1 MARVSA
7 TQRCKRNRI
16 TRPRTHARSVRLRA
30 FSRENRVTRCFKK
43 HRAGRTRLSGFSFP
57 TTYPKSNQQEMETA
71 MHAFAFPK
79 KLAFATLSF
88 AAALATSG
96 AQAAEPLKIGMTF
109 QELNNPY
116 FVSMQKALNEA
127 AASIGATVFV
137 TDAHHD
143 VSKQVSDVEDMLQK
157 KIDIL
162 LVNPTDSTG
171 IVSAVNAAKKA
182 GVVVVAVDANANG
195 PVDSFVG
202 SKNYD
207 AGVMSCEYLGK
218 ALNSTGEVAILDGI
232 PVVPILERVR
242 GCKAALAK
250 FPNIKIVDTQNGK
263 QERATALSVT
273 ENMIQAH
280 PNLKGVFSVN
290 DGGSMGALAAI
301 EASGKDIKL
310 TSVDGAPEAI
320 TAMQKPD
327 SKFIE
332 TSAQFPRD
340 QVRIAIG
347 IALAKKWGANVPKAI
362 PIDVKLIDKSNAKG
376 FSW

>member
-1 MARVSA
+1 MSA
-7 TQRCKRNRI
+7 AQT
-16 TRPRTHARSVRLRA
+16 
-30 FSRENRVTRCFKK
+30 
-43 HRAGRTRLSGFSFP
+43 
-57 TTYPKSNQQEMETA
+57 
-71 MHAFAFPK
+71 
-79 KLAFATLSF
+79 
-88 AAALATSG
+88 
-96 AQAAEPLKIGMTF
+96 AQAAPLKIGMTF

-116 FVSMQKALNEA
+116 FVTMQKALNDA
-127 AASIGATVFV
+127 AASTGATVVV

-171 IVSAVNAAKKA
+171 IQSAVMSAKKA

-207 AGVMSCEYLGK
+207 AGVIACDYLAKSIGG
-218 ALNSTGEVAILDGI
+218 SGEVAILDGI

-250 FPNIKIVDTQNGK
+250 SPGVKLVDTQNGK

-290 DGGSMGALAAI
+290 DGGSMGALSAI
-301 EASGKDIKL
+301 ESSGKDIKL
-310 TSVDGAPEAI
+310 TSVDGAPE
-320 TAMQKPD
+320 
-327 SKFIE
+327 
-332 TSAQFPRD
+332 
-340 QVRIAIG
+340 
-347 IALAKKWGANVPKAI
+347 
-362 PIDVKLIDKSNAKG
+362 
-376 FSW
+376 

>member
-1 MARVSA
+1 MTRVPTRIALSDDSVTDVLTSKTETTMTQTTLKQASSTPFARTGLLFASLA
-7 TQRCKRNRI
+7 
-16 TRPRTHARSVRLRA
+16 
-30 FSRENRVTRCFKK
+30 
-43 HRAGRTRLSGFSFP
+43 LS
-57 TTYPKSNQQEMETA
+57 
-71 MHAFAFPK
+71 
-79 KLAFATLSF
+79 LSCI
-88 AAALATSG
+88 AAPA
-96 AQAAEPLKIGMTF
+96 AQAAPLKIGMTF

-116 FVSMQKALNEA
+116 FVTMQKALNEA
-127 AASIGATVFV
+127 AASTGATVVV

-171 IVSAVNAAKKA
+171 IQSAVTSAKKA

-202 SKNYD
+202 SKNFD
-207 AGVMSCEYLGK
+207 AGQMACEYLAKSIGG
-218 ALNSTGEVAILDGI
+218 SGEVAILDGI

-250 FPNIKIVDTQNGK
+250 APGVKLVDTQNGK

-280 PNLKGVFSVN
+280 PNLKGIFSVN
-290 DGGSMGALAAI
+290 DGGSMGALSAI
-301 EASGKDIKL
+301 ESSGKDIKL

-320 TAMQKPD
+320 AAIQKPN
-327 SKFIE
+327 SKFVE
-332 TSAQFPRD
+332 TSAQFPAD
-340 QVRIAIG
+340 QVRIALG
-347 IALAKKWGANVPKAI
+347 IAYAKKWGANVPKAI
-362 PIDVKLIDKSNAKG
+362 PVDVKMIDRSNEKG

>member
-1 MARVSA
+1 MTQTTIKQASSTHFARRGALFASLA
-7 TQRCKRNRI
+7 
-16 TRPRTHARSVRLRA
+16 
-30 FSRENRVTRCFKK
+30 
-43 HRAGRTRLSGFSFP
+43 LS
-57 TTYPKSNQQEMETA
+57 
-71 MHAFAFPK
+71 
-79 KLAFATLSF
+79 LSF
-88 AAALATSG
+88 IAAP
-96 AQAAEPLKIGMTF
+96 AAHAAPLKIGMTF

-116 FVSMQKALNEA
+116 FVTMQKALNEA
-127 AASIGATVFV
+127 AASTGATVVV

-171 IVSAVNAAKKA
+171 IQSAVTSAKKA

-202 SKNYD
+202 SKNFD
-207 AGVMSCEYLGK
+207 AGQMACEYLAKSIGG
-218 ALNSTGEVAILDGI
+218 SGEVAILDGI

-250 FPNIKIVDTQNGK
+250 SPNVKLVDTQNGK

-280 PNLKGVFSVN
+280 PNLKGIFSVN
-290 DGGSMGALAAI
+290 DGGSMGALSAI
-301 EASGKDIKL
+301 ESSGKDIKL

-320 TAMQKPD
+320 AAIQKPN
-327 SKFIE
+327 SKFVE
-332 TSAQFPRD
+332 TSAQFPAD
-340 QVRIAIG
+340 QVRIALG
-347 IALAKKWGANVPKAI
+347 IAYAKKWGANVPKAI
-362 PIDVKLIDKSNAKG
+362 PVDVKMIDRSNAKG

>member
-1 MARVSA
+1 MTQTTIKQASSTLFARRGALFASLA
-7 TQRCKRNRI
+7 
-16 TRPRTHARSVRLRA
+16 
-30 FSRENRVTRCFKK
+30 
-43 HRAGRTRLSGFSFP
+43 LS
-57 TTYPKSNQQEMETA
+57 
-71 MHAFAFPK
+71 
-79 KLAFATLSF
+79 LSF
-88 AAALATSG
+88 IAAP
-96 AQAAEPLKIGMTF
+96 AAHAAPLKIGMTF

-116 FVSMQKALNEA
+116 FVTMQKALNEA
-127 AASIGATVFV
+127 AASTGATVVV

-171 IVSAVNAAKKA
+171 IQSAVTSAKKA

-202 SKNYD
+202 SKNFD
-207 AGVMSCEYLGK
+207 AGQMACEYLAKSIGG
-218 ALNSTGEVAILDGI
+218 SGEVAILDGI

-250 FPNIKIVDTQNGK
+250 SPNVKLVDTQNGK

-280 PNLKGVFSVN
+280 PNLKGIFSVN
-290 DGGSMGALAAI
+290 DGGSMGALSAI
-301 EASGKDIKL
+301 ESSGKDIKL

-320 TAMQKPD
+320 AAIQKPN
-327 SKFIE
+327 SKFVE
-332 TSAQFPRD
+332 TSAQFPAD
-340 QVRIAIG
+340 QVRIALG
-347 IALAKKWGANVPKAI
+347 IAYAKKWGANVPKAI
-362 PIDVKLIDKSNAKG
+362 PVDVKMIDRSNAKG

>member
-1 MARVSA
+1 MTHSHSSHQSRTLRVRA
-7 TQRCKRNRI
+7 T
-16 TRPRTHARSVRLRA
+16 
-30 FSRENRVTRCFKK
+30 
-43 HRAGRTRLSGFSFP
+43 
-57 TTYPKSNQQEMETA
+57 
-71 MHAFAFPK
+71 
-79 KLAFATLSF
+79 LAFAAVMLAAPLF
-88 AAALATSG
+88 APATANAA
-96 AQAAEPLKIGMTF
+96 PLKIGMTF

-116 FVSMQKALNEA
+116 FVTMQKALNDA
-127 AASIGATVFV
+127 AASIGATVVV

-171 IVSAVNAAKKA
+171 IQSAVTSAKKA
-182 GVVVVAVDANANG
+182 GAVVVAVDANANG

-202 SKNYD
+202 SKNFD
-207 AGVMSCEYLGK
+207 AGQMSCEYLAK
-218 ALNSTGEVAILDGI
+218 AIGGSGEVAILDGI

-250 FPNIKIVDTQNGK
+250 FPNVKVVDTQNGK

-280 PNLKGVFSVN
+280 PNLNGIFSVN
-290 DGGSMGALAAI
+290 DGGSMGALSAI
-301 EASGKDIKL
+301 ESSGKDIKL

-320 TAMQKPD
+320 TAIQKPN

-340 QVRIAIG
+340 QIRLAIG
-347 IALAKKWGANVPKAI
+347 VALAKKWGANVPKAI
-362 PIDVKLIDKSNAKG
+362 PVDVKLVDKDNAKG

>member
-1 MARVSA
+1 
-7 TQRCKRNRI
+7 
-16 TRPRTHARSVRLRA
+16 
-30 FSRENRVTRCFKK
+30 
-43 HRAGRTRLSGFSFP
+43 
-57 TTYPKSNQQEMETA
+57 
-71 MHAFAFPK
+71 
-79 KLAFATLSF
+79 
-88 AAALATSG
+88 
-96 AQAAEPLKIGMTF
+96 
-109 QELNNPY
+109 
-116 FVSMQKALNEA
+116 MQKALNDA
-127 AASIGATVFV
+127 AASTGATVIV

-171 IVSAVNAAKKA
+171 IQSAVTSAKKA

-202 SKNYD
+202 SKNFD
-207 AGVMSCEYLGK
+207 AGQMACEYLSKSIGG
-218 ALNSTGEVAILDGI
+218 SGEVAILDGI

-250 FPNIKIVDTQNGK
+250 SPGVKLVDTQNGK

-290 DGGSMGALAAI
+290 DGGSMGALSAI
-301 EASGKDIKL
+301 ESSGKDIKL

-320 TAMQKPD
+320 AAIQKPN

-332 TSAQFPRD
+332 TSAQFPAD
-340 QVRIAIG
+340 QVRIALG
-347 IALAKKWGANVPKAI
+347 IAYAKKWGANVPKAI
-362 PIDVKLIDKSNAKG
+362 PVDVKMIDKSNAKG

>member
-1 MARVSA
+1 MLL
-7 TQRCKRNRI
+7 
-16 TRPRTHARSVRLRA
+16 TRKTSP
-30 FSRENRVTRCFKK
+30 C
-43 HRAGRTRLSGFSFP
+43 
-57 TTYPKSNQQEMETA
+57 
-71 MHAFAFPK
+71 
-79 KLAFATLSF
+79 
-88 AAALATSG
+88 AALALISSG
-96 AQAAEPLKIGMTF
+96 VALLLAAPLKIGMTF

-116 FVSMQKALNEA
+116 FVTMQKALNDA
-127 AASIGATVFV
+127 AASIGATVVV

-171 IVSAVNAAKKA
+171 IQSAVTSAKKA
-182 GVVVVAVDANANG
+182 GAVVVAVDANANG

-202 SKNYD
+202 SKNSD
-207 AGVMSCEYLGK
+207 AGQMSCEYLAK
-218 ALNSTGEVAILDGI
+218 AIGGSGEVAILDGI

-250 FPNIKIVDTQNGK
+250 VPGIKIVDTQNGK

-280 PNLKGVFSVN
+280 PKLKGIFSVN

-301 EASGKDIKL
+301 ESSGKDIKL

-320 TAMQKPD
+320 TAIQKPN

-340 QVRIAIG
+340 QIRIAIG

-362 PIDVKLIDKSNAKG
+362 PVDVKLVDKDNAKG

>member
-1 MARVSA
+1 M
-7 TQRCKRNRI
+7 TQ
-16 TRPRTHARSVRLRA
+16 TL
-30 FSRENRVTRCFKK
+30 VTQSIIKQASLK
-43 HRAGRTRLSGFSFP
+43 T
-57 TTYPKSNQQEMETA
+57 
-71 MHAFAFPK
+71 FAS
-79 KLAFATLSF
+79 LAFGLALI
-88 AAALATSG
+88 AAPA
-96 AQAAEPLKIGMTF
+96 AQAAPLKIGMTF

-116 FVSMQKALNEA
+116 FVTMQKALNDA
-127 AASIGATVFV
+127 AASTGATVVV

-171 IVSAVNAAKKA
+171 IQSAVTSAKKA
-182 GVVVVAVDANANG
+182 GVGVVAVDANANG

-202 SKNYD
+202 SKNFD
-207 AGVMSCEYLGK
+207 AGQIACEYLAKSIGG
-218 ALNSTGEVAILDGI
+218 SGEVAILDGI

-250 FPNIKIVDTQNGK
+250 ALGVKLVDTQNGK

-280 PNLKGVFSVN
+280 PNLKGIFSVN
-290 DGGSMGALAAI
+290 DGGSMGALSAI
-301 EASGKDIKL
+301 ESSGKDIKL

-320 TAMQKPD
+320 AAIQKPN

-332 TSAQFPRD
+332 TSAQFPAD
-340 QVRIAIG
+340 QVRIALG
-347 IALAKKWGANVPKAI
+347 IAYAKKWGANVPKAI
-362 PIDVKLIDKSNAKG
+362 PVDVKMIDKSNAKG